1 MKTIKKV
8 AGLISILTVL
18 FAKGVFYPTI
28 MIVTDIQEDAEKQI
42 LTLETAT
49 GFTYQMEAN
58 YDDYYL
64 GDLVSVV
71 MYNNNTKDITDD
83 SIIWARYGGFWLED
97 WGTHDGYLMW

>member
-18 FAKGVFYPTI
+18 FAKEIFYPTI
-28 MIVTDIQEDAEKQI
+28 MIVTDIQEENEKQV

-71 MYNNNTKDITDD
+71 MYNNNTKNITDD

-97 WGTHDGYLMW
+97 WSTHDGHLMR